1 MSHKESGS
9 KPRGGELK
17 RNLPA
22 IVFGAL
28 IMIGGVLAVFHPQFS
43 YAVEQHYTQVGP
55 ERILFETRKV
65 FHLPLW
71 FSIPMIGLGAAIMI
85 AGVRKA

>member
-1 MSHKESGS
+1 VKRVGS
-9 KPRGGELK
+9 SALGRELK
-17 RNLPA
+17 RNVPA

-28 IMIGGVLAVFHPQFS
+28 IMIGGVVAVFHQQFS
-43 YAVEQHYTQVGP
+43 YSVEQHYAQVGP
-55 ERILFETRKV
+55 EKILFETRKM

-85 AGVRKA
+85 AGMRKA